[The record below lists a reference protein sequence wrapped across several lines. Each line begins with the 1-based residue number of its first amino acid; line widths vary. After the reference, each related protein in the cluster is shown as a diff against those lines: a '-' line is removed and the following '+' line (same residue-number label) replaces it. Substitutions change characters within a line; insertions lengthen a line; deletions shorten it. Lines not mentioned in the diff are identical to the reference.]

1 MTYSRNSK
9 AVWLEWSEQGVSKR
23 CSLGPHWM
31 QSEKDEVLPYFT
43 DVKTRAQRI
52 LPLPHSKE
60 ITGILN
66 SGLSLIP
73 NLMPLVTTCAAL
85 EGNNVGL

>member
-31 QSEKDEVLPYFT
+31 ESEKDEVLPCVT

-52 LPLPHSKE
+52 LPMPHSKE

-73 NLMPLVTTCAAL
+73 NLM
-85 EGNNVGL
+85 